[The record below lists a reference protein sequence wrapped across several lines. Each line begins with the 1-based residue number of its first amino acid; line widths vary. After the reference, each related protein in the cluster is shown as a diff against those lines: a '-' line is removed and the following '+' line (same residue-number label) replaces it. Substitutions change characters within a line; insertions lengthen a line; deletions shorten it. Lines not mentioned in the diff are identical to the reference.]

1 MKEEWLPLV
10 DEKGAVIGKALRS
23 RCHTDKRYLHPVV
36 HLHVINKK
44 GEIFLQKRP
53 ENKVVQP
60 GKWDTAVG
68 GHVAYGESVD
78 TSLKREAME
87 EIGISHFKATLVARY
102 IWESEIERELVYCY
116 ITWFDGDLK
125 TDSHELAGG
134 RFWSRSEIQQ
144 HLNKEVFTPNFEEE
158 YRKWVEKASGGG

>member
-10 DEKGAVIGKALRS
+10 NEEGEIIGKAPRS
-23 RCHTDKRYLHPVV
+23 HCHANKNYLHPVV

-68 GHVAYGESVD
+68 GHVAFGESVD
-78 TSLKREAME
+78 TSLEREALE
-87 EIGISHFKATLVARY
+87 EIGISNFKATLIARY
-102 IWESEIERELVYCY
+102 IWESDIERELVYCFLTRY
-116 ITWFDGDLK
+116 DGTLK
-125 TDSHELAGG
+125 TDKHELADG
-134 RFWSRSEIQQ
+134 RYWSRSEIQQ

-158 YRKWVEKASGGG
+158 YRKWVENTSIG

>member
-10 DEKGAVIGKALRS
+10 NEKGEVIGKAPRNL
-23 RCHTDKRYLHPVV
+23 CHTNKRYLHPVV
-36 HLHVINKK
+36 HLHVINKN

-68 GHVAYGESVD
+68 GHVAYGESLN
-78 TSLKREAME
+78 TSLKREALE

-116 ITWFDGDLK
+116 IAQYDGNLK
-125 TDSHELAGG
+125 TDPYELAGG

-158 YRKWVEKASGGG
+158 YRKWVEKASRV